1 MIERNGKRGLEQQ
14 LLTPASQDNS
24 TTFTLL
30 PKSKDY
36 YHLNSLTHSQL
47 NMPPFYYHFQGMIIG
62 LRLAKVMGVKMTKSD
77 WEFYNS

>member
-47 NMPPFYYHFQGMIIG
+47 NIPPFYYHFSRNNWIKTGKSYG
-62 LRLAKVMGVKMTKSD
+62 CKDDKERLGVL
-77 WEFYNS
+77 

>member
-14 LLTPASQDNS
+14 LRTLASRDNS
-24 TTFTLL
+24 TTFMLL

-47 NMPPFYYHFQGMIIG
+47 NMPPIYYHFSRNDNWIKTGKK
-62 LRLAKVMGVKMTKSD
+62 LWV
-77 WEFYNS
+77 

>member
-1 MIERNGKRGLEQQ
+1 MIKRNGKRGLEQQ

-47 NMPPFYYHFQGMIIG
+47 NIPPFYYHFSRNNWIKTGKSYG
-62 LRLAKVMGVKMTKSD
+62 CKDDKERLGVL
-77 WEFYNS
+77 